1 MLGPERAGLTD
12 AARAGRLTAR
22 PPAEADYSPQPAGEF
37 PLGLGDRRDGVII
50 VPASYRPNV
59 PAPLLI
65 ALHGAS
71 GGHQR
76 ILHRLG
82 DTVRGCGAI
91 ILAPDSRWVTWDVL
105 QGGYGPDPRLI
116 GPDVAFLDRAL
127 EYVFGRYRIDPTHI
141 ALQGFS
147 DGASY
152 SLSIGLA
159 NGDLMTH
166 IIANSPGFIAPPI
179 DQEGRIQ
186 QVGAPKIYISHGT
199 ADEVLPIAL
208 CGRPYAYALSQIGY
222 DVTYREFQGPHTIPP
237 EVLVEMLAW
246 WLGDYSPPAGSSAG
260 AGTADRAGSADRA
273 RSADHADRTERP
285 EGI

>member
-1 MLGPERAGLTD
+1 MAGPERAALTEE
-12 AARAGRLTAR
+12 ARSGRLTVR
-22 PPAEADYSPQPAGEF
+22 PPTEVAYAPQPAGEF
-37 PLGLGDRRDGVII
+37 PLGLAEGRDGLII
-50 VPASYRPNV
+50 VPAGYRPET
-59 PAPLLI
+59 PTPLLI

-71 GGHQR
+71 GSVQR
-76 ILHRLG
+76 VLYRLG

-91 ILAPDSRWVTWDVL
+91 ILIPESRWVTWDVL

-152 SLSIGLA
+152 SLSLGLA
-159 NGDLMTH
+159 NGDLITH
-166 IIANSPGFIAPPI
+166 IIANSAGFIAPPI
-179 DQEGRIQ
+179 DRDGRVQ

-199 ADEVLPIAL
+199 TDEVLPIAL

-246 WLGDYSPPAGSSAG
+246 WLGDYDPMGENLGRGGGSEP
-260 AGTADRAGSADRA
+260 ADRA
-273 RSADHADRTERP
+273 RSSDRDETAGRP
-285 EGI
+285 EPTESA